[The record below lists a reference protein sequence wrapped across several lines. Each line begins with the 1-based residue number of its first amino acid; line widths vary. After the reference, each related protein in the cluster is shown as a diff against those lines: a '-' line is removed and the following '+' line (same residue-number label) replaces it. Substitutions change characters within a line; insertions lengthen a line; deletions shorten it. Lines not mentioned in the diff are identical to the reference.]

1 MLCSFEAGGV
11 SRCGLNIVSVPWFC
25 SEFSV
30 GVFFILLFAMRYFPA
45 NLLESQSGVP
55 GMPLYP

>member
-30 GVFFILLFAMRYFPA
+30 GVFFHIAVCHAIFPCK
-45 NLLESQSGVP
+45 SS
-55 GMPLYP
+55 